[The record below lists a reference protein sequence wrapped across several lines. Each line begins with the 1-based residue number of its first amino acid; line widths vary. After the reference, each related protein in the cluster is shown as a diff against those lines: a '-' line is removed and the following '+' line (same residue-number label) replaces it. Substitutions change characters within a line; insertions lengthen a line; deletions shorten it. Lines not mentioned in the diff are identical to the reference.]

1 MRQDL
6 RIGFKTNKTRTN
18 AAVAAA
24 VALMGARIRIRGRG
38 AFCSLAPLLR
48 GEGWGEGRGFSACS
62 DLRRGPLTRPHLTPP
77 PPAGEGRVGATS
89 PRKRGEV
96 KAARPSSVIPALMAF
111 TFAGLA
117 GAAQAEGDAAKGK
130 AAFVRQ
136 CAICHTSEKGGD
148 NRFGP
153 NLFGIIGKKAG
164 TVPDYAY
171 TNAFKTRA
179 NWEWSEDAIG
189 GWMMFPSTMVPGTAM
204 GVFQGIA
211 EKDRDDLVAYL
222 ATLK

>member
-1 MRQDL
+1 ML
-6 RIGFKTNKTRTN
+6 RGSPRGGLKTNAKRN
-18 AAVAAA
+18 GASPGMFALGA
-24 VALMGARIRIRGRG
+24 VALT
-38 AFCSLAPLLR
+38 C
-48 GEGWGEGRGFSACS
+48 
-62 DLRRGPLTRPHLTPP
+62 
-77 PPAGEGRVGATS
+77 
-89 PRKRGEV
+89 
-96 KAARPSSVIPALMAF
+96 
-111 TFAGLA
+111 LA
-117 GAAQAEGDAAKGK
+117 GPAQADGDAAKGK

-153 NLFGIIGKKAG
+153 NLFGILGKTAG
-164 TVPDYAY
+164 TAPGFAY
-171 TNAFKTRA
+171 TNAFKNRA
-179 NWEWSEDAIG
+179 KWEWTEDAVG

>member
-1 MRQDL
+1 MLRQDMDL
-6 RIGFKTNKTRTN
+6 RIGFNGHATRTR
-18 AAVAAA
+18 ATVVAAF
-24 VALMGARIRIRGRG
+24 ALA
-38 AFCSLAPLLR
+38 CLA
-48 GEGWGEGRGFSACS
+48 
-62 DLRRGPLTRPHLTPP
+62 
-77 PPAGEGRVGATS
+77 AGG
-89 PRKRGEV
+89 
-96 KAARPSSVIPALMAF
+96 
-111 TFAGLA
+111 
-117 GAAQAEGDAAKGK
+117 AQADGDAAKGK

-136 CAICHTSEKGGD
+136 CAICHTNDKGGE

-153 NLFGIIGKKAG
+153 NLFGIMGKKAG
-164 TVPDYAY
+164 TVPGYAY

-179 NWEWSEDAIG
+179 NWEWTEDGIG